1 MKKIAIFLMI
11 ALVLLAVS
19 GCVGGDEYSIEPI
32 DEEYE
37 ESQEEEIAETLDIE
51 EMLELWRESMAETYE
66 RLSPSEVREIPNI
79 PENFDIRIYHSDPMA
94 NFWVYTPAVISRD
107 NMIKD
112 VREKITYLID
122 DFWYEGTHLVI
133 DLKFE
138 TLLTNFV
145 QGSTGA
151 YFNTMGLV
159 RTFATFPNVETLEVL
174 IGGFRG
180 TSGSH
185 FDFNAIFTVK
195 EDGAIWAKYFSDW
208 VAEDERVPFK
218 MFS

>member
-1 MKKIAIFLMI
+1 MV

-19 GCVGGDEYSIEPI
+19 GCAGGDEYSAEPI

-37 ESQEEEIAETLDIE
+37 ESQEEETAETLDME
-51 EMLELWRESMAETYE
+51 EMLELWRESMAETHE
-66 RLSPSEVREIPNI
+66 RLVPPAVREMRNI
-79 PENFDIRIYHSDPMA
+79 SENFDVRIYHSDPMA

-107 NMIKD
+107 NMVKD
-112 VREKITYLID
+112 VREKITHLID
-122 DFWYEGTHLVI
+122 DFWYEGTHLII

-138 TLLTNFV
+138 TLLTNFI

-180 TSGSH
+180 MSGSH
-185 FDFNAIFTVK
+185 FDFNAIFIVE
-195 EDGAIWAKYFSDW
+195 EDCTIWVKYFSDW
-208 VAEDERVPFK
+208 IVEDERGPFK
-218 MFS
+218 IFS